1 MYKSIFHFQT
11 SVFEKNKEAF
21 EHLSFEIE
29 DFGSDAIAIRSMP
42 TDLFGYSCEELFMD
56 ILEELQTVYSTKSL
70 TTVEERIATRA
81 CKEAI
86 KGNTKLTKE
95 SAKKLIEMLFTLENP
110 YQCPH
115 GRPTLIAVSKYE
127 LEKMFKRIV

>member
-1 MYKSIFHFQT
+1 M
-11 SVFEKNKEAF
+11 
-21 EHLSFEIE
+21 
-29 DFGSDAIAIRSMP
+29 
-42 TDLFGYSCEELFMD
+42 
-56 ILEELQTVYSTKSL
+56 
-70 TTVEERIATRA
+70 EERIATRA
-81 CKEAI
+81 CKAAI